1 MVMSIAN
8 NVASLSAQRSLSS
21 AGSKMSESMGKLAS
35 GTRITSAGDDA
46 AGLAI
51 SEKLRGELKGLSQ
64 ATRNAEDGISMIQTA
79 EGALNEMTGMV
90 QRMRELA
97 VQAAN
102 EGTMDATER
111 GYLDQEFQLLES
123 ELDRVVNVTE
133 YNGQKLVD
141 GSVSAGVSFQVG
153 MNNTGNDRISVSIAN
168 SGSTSLGIN
177 DELLTSSTGAQKA
190 IAALDTALQTINT
203 SRGTL
208 GATQNRLEA
217 TMSNLSIMHE
227 NTASANSRIKD
238 VDVAEESA
246 AFTRSQILTQA
257 GTSMLAQAN
266 SLPQSALSLI
276 GSELGIPTPPPK

>member
-1 MVMSIAN
+1 MAISVVT
-8 NVASLSAQRSLSS
+8 NVTSLRAQSNLNKTTQAMAGHIEKLSS
-21 AGSKMSESMGKLAS
+21 GL
-35 GTRITSAGDDA
+35 RINKAGDDA
-46 AGLAI
+46 AGSAI
-51 SEKLRGELKGLSQ
+51 SSQLTAQEQGLKQ
-64 ATRNAEDGISMIQTA
+64 ANRNANDGVSLIQTA

-246 AFTRSQILTQA
+246 AFTRSQILSQA
-257 GTSMLAQAN
+257 VTSMLAQAN

-276 GSELGIPTPPPK
+276 G

>member
-1 MVMSIAN
+1 MAISVVT
-8 NVASLSAQRSLSS
+8 NVTSLRAQSNLNKTTQAMAGHIEKLSS
-21 AGSKMSESMGKLAS
+21 GL
-35 GTRITSAGDDA
+35 RINKAGDDA
-46 AGLAI
+46 AGSAI
-51 SEKLRGELKGLSQ
+51 SSQLTAQEQGLKQ
-64 ATRNAEDGISMIQTA
+64 ANRNANDGVSLIQTA

-153 MNNTGNDRISVSIAN
+153 MNNTGNDRISISIAN

-177 DELLTSSTGAQKA
+177 DEALTSSTGAQKA
-190 IAALDTALQTINT
+190 ITALDTALQTINT

-246 AFTRSQILTQA
+246 AFTRSQILSQA

-276 GSELGIPTPPPK
+276 G

>member
-1 MVMSIAN
+1 MAISVVT
-8 NVASLSAQRSLSS
+8 NVTSLRAQSNLNKTTQAMAGHIEKLSS
-21 AGSKMSESMGKLAS
+21 GL
-35 GTRITSAGDDA
+35 RINKAGDDA
-46 AGLAI
+46 AGSAI
-51 SEKLRGELKGLSQ
+51 SSQLTAQEQGLKQ
-64 ATRNAEDGISMIQTA
+64 ANRNANDGVSLIQTA

-97 VQAAN
+97 VQASN

-141 GSVSAGVSFQVG
+141 GSVSTGVSFQVG

-246 AFTRSQILTQA
+246 AFTRSQILSQA

-276 GSELGIPTPPPK
+276 G